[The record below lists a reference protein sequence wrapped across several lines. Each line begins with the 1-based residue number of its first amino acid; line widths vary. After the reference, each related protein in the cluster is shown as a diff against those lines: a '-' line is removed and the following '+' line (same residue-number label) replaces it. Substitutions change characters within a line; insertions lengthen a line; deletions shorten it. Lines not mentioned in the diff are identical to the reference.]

1 MEVVDLLSEYQEAY
15 FVKIVQSC
23 GRFTKCVLE
32 GKKGCPKI
40 LFANLGM
47 RGFRAKLVLF
57 TISLDPFR
65 AFWCR
70 VEL

>member
-15 FVKIVQSC
+15 FVKMVQSC

-40 LFANLGM
+40 LFANA
-47 RGFRAKLVLF
+47 GF
-57 TISLDPFR
+57 S
-65 AFWCR
+65 C
-70 VEL
+70 